1 MSTKKVGGVAMI
13 LPMNAK
19 SCGDKLE
26 KLMDDPRYVAEIK
39 LDGYRAIFEDGGFH
53 SRLGNDLSAK
63 VPHLVSVLAGYD
75 VVLDGELCMSSPTSN
90 SSDVTKILGALPEKA
105 VARQEEL
112 GKLRY
117 VVFDVLTVDGKDLI
131 GKPWEYRRDFLE
143 SFFELHELNEY
154 IKISAIYY
162 DKRRLLANAELNGL
176 EGIMLKNIDSLY
188 YPDKRPEG
196 CWYKV
201 KKSMTYD
208 VVVMGFTAGK
218 GKYEGLIGAVE
229 FGLYKDGA
237 LTYCGQ
243 CSGFTDDMRRILTEF
258 PENYLG
264 QVMEISAMER
274 TKDGMFRHPVYKGF
288 RDDKE
293 AQQCQWIQC

>member
-1 MSTKKVGGVAMI
+1 MI

-19 SCGDKLE
+19 SAGE
-26 KLMDDPRYVAEIK
+26 KLQKLLDDPKYIGECKI
-39 LDGYRAIFEDGGFH
+39 DGYRSICDNGEFH
-53 SRLGNDLSAK
+53 SRLGNSLSAK
-63 VPHLVSVLAGYD
+63 VPHLTQILKEYNVI
-75 VVLDGELCMSSPTSN
+75 LDGELCMTSATAN

-117 VVFDVLTVDGKDLI
+117 VVFDILRTGDMDLTQLSWSHRREVLERFFDAFVFNELIDL
-131 GKPWEYRRDFLE
+131 
-143 SFFELHELNEY
+143 SQ
-154 IKISAIYY
+154 IYT
-162 DKRRLLANAELNGL
+162 DKRGLLEYAESNGL
-176 EGIMLKNIDSLY
+176 EGIMLKNVDALY
-188 YPDKRPEG
+188 YPDKRPENT
-196 CWYKV
+196 WYKV

-208 VVVMGFTAGK
+208 VVVMGFTEGK
-218 GKYEGLIGAVE
+218 GKYKGLIGAVE
-229 FGLYKDGA
+229 FGLYKEGT

-243 CSGFTDDMRRILTEF
+243 CSGFTDEQRRVITEF
-258 PENYLG
+258 PQNYLG

-293 AQQCQWIQC
+293 ADDCTWMQ